1 MHGATIRGLWKIN
14 GGRWIEEEDWNLNY
28 HWTGRVSLL
37 HPESPGLEPREPK
50 NGSGPSQQTRN
61 RRGLSQP
68 DKVHLQTL
76 QLAPHLMWKT
86 ECFSPQTGNTA
97 EMTMPTDPSFLF
109 NIKPERS
116 PSQWKTRNIN
126 KSLQIGNKEI
136 KLSLFVENIIAYVE
150 NPMESTKT
158 NNYLN

>member
-1 MHGATIRGLWKIN
+1 MADGLRKRTGTWTTIELAVFPFYIQNPLALSQGSLKMEV
-14 GGRWIEEEDWNLNY
+14 GPLSKLGIEEDFL
-28 HWTGRVSLL
+28 SLI
-37 HPESPGLEPREPK
+37 K
-50 NGSGPSQQTRN
+50 CIC
-61 RRGLSQP
+61 
-68 DKVHLQTL
+68 KTL